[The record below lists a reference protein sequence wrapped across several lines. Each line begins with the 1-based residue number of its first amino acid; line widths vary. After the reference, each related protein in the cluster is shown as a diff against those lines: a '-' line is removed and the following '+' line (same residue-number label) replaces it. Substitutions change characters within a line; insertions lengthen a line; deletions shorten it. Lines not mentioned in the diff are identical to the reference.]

1 MIVVK
6 LQATIQRKLSL
17 NYLCTHVLIQ
27 GTSEEVQVIRQWASP
42 QVTNLT
48 SFSRQIFTTLP

>member
-27 GTSEEVQVIRQWASP
+27 GTSEEAQVIRQWASP
-42 QVTNLT
+42 QVTDLT
-48 SFSRQIFTTLP
+48 SF